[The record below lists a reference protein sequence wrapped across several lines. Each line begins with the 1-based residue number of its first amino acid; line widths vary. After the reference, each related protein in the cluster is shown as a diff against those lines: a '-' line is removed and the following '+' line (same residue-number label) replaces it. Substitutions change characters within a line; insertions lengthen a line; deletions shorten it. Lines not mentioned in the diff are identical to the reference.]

1 MKIKSEYILRQIAGT
16 WVIFSL
22 EIDSPTDVL
31 TINDAGVLLWKLLTE
46 GCDNASLVQALTD
59 EYEVSADRASMD
71 VDEFIGK
78 LRKFGCLEET

>member
-1 MKIKSEYILRQIAGT
+1 MKIKPDYILRQIAGS

-31 TINDAGVLLWKLLTE
+31 TINNAGVLLWKLLAD
-46 GCDNASLVQALTD
+46 GCDEAVLVQALTD
-59 EYEVSADRASMD
+59 EYEVSTERASMD

-78 LRKFGCLEET
+78 LRNFGCLDEL